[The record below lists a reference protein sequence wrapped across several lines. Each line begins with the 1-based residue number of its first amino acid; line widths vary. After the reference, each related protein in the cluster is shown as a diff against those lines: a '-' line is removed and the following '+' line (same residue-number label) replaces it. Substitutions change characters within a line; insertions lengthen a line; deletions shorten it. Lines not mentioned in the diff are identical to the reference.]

1 MWKLG
6 RFIWSRSQEEYSLE
20 QELTE
25 ATEATEDN
33 PNAIFARPIR
43 STRRRIALLGRYPHS
58 Q

>member
-20 QELTE
+20 QELME
-25 ATEATEDN
+25 LTEATEDN
-33 PNAIFARPIR
+33 PNAIFARPIG